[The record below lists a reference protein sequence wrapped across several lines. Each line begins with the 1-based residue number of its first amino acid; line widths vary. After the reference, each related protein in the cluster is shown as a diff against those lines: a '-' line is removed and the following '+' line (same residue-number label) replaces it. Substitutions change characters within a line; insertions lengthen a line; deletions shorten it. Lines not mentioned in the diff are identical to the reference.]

1 LYNVN
6 TDFSESDFARLYID
20 IRRSIK
26 QRSLLLLFTNFET
39 LDALHRQLP
48 YLRILN
54 RSHLLVVIFF
64 KNTELQNFSEKRAA
78 STAEVFEKIIAEK
91 FIYEKQLIVNELRK
105 HGITSILTA
114 PEDLTVNAINKYLEI
129 KARGIF

>member
-1 LYNVN
+1 
-6 TDFSESDFARLYID
+6 RLYID